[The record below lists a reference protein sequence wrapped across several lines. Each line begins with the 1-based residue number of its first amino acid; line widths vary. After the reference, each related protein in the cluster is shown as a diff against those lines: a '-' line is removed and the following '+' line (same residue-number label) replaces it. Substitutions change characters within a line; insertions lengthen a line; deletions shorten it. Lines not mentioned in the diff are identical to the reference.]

1 MLILSWSEVLEK
13 LKDPKGEAAM
23 IRTLVP
29 VYVASNLMSYAVGTR
44 SEKFSCGSTVFPS
57 SQKQP
62 LQLLFDSK
70 SVNVVY
76 L

>member
-1 MLILSWSEVLEK
+1 
-13 LKDPKGEAAM
+13 M